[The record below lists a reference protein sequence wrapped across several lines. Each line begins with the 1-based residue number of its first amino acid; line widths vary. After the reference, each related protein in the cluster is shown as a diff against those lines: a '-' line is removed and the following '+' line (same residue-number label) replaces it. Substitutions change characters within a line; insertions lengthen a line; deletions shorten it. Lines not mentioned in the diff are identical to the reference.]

1 VFLEPLL
8 LANTLHHVLDV
19 QYIVN
24 EKKEDE
30 ANDKRGLAP
39 KTINMIVEIISSIY
53 NFGIKKKLFKGEHPA
68 KDVELFKLDNARD
81 RYLELS
87 EITTLLN
94 KVKENSTLYT
104 FCLLSLSTG
113 ARVSTVINITKGDID
128 FTKKTIRLYDYK
140 NKTQYVGFIKEN
152 YFEYFNTQF
161 NKDSIQNSQLLV
173 DISGDKMEYRI
184 KNIQRTL
191 KPILDQLFNSHL
203 NEKDTKNRVVIHS
216 LRHTFASQLAIHNT
230 PIFTIQKLLNHKDI
244 KQTLRYAKLAEDSG
258 LEFLNNLK
266 F

>member
-1 VFLEPLL
+1 MYK
-8 LANTLHHVLDV
+8 
-19 QYIVN
+19 YIVN

-94 KVKENSTLYT
+94 KVKENSILYT

-128 FTKKTIRLYDYK
+128 FTKKNNTTI
-140 NKTQYVGFIKEN
+140 
-152 YFEYFNTQF
+152 
-161 NKDSIQNSQLLV
+161 
-173 DISGDKMEYRI
+173 
-184 KNIQRTL
+184 
-191 KPILDQLFNSHL
+191 
-203 NEKDTKNRVVIHS
+203 
-216 LRHTFASQLAIHNT
+216 
-230 PIFTIQKLLNHKDI
+230 
-244 KQTLRYAKLAEDSG
+244 
-258 LEFLNNLK
+258 
-266 F
+266 